1 MAQIESKIVTYDD
14 NGIVSEQIIM
24 IEEPLSLDKRIEQ
37 KELELVKMYNA
48 LQDLIALKGE

>member
-14 NGIVSEQIIM
+14 NGIVSEKIVM
-24 IEEPLSLDKRIEQ
+24 IEEPLTLDQKIEQ

>member
-14 NGIVSEQIIM
+14 NGIVSKEIIM

-48 LQDLIALKGE
+48 LQELIALKGE

>member
-14 NGIVSEQIIM
+14 NGIVSEEIVM

>member
-14 NGIVSEQIIM
+14 NGIVSEEIVM

-48 LQDLIALKGE
+48 LQDLIALKGQ

>member
-24 IEEPLSLDKRIEQ
+24 IEEPLSLDKKIEQ

-48 LQDLIALKGE
+48 LQELIALKGE

>member
-14 NGIVSEQIIM
+14 NGIVSEQIVM

>member
-1 MAQIESKIVTYDD
+1 MAKIESKIVTYDD
-14 NGIVSEQIIM
+14 NGIVSKEIIM

>member
-14 NGIVSEQIIM
+14 NGIVSEQIVM
-24 IEEPLSLDKRIEQ
+24 IEEPLTLDQKIQQ

>member
-14 NGIVSEQIIM
+14 NGIVSEQIVM
-24 IEEPLSLDKRIEQ
+24 IEEPLTLDQKIQQ

-48 LQDLIALKGE
+48 LQDLIVLKGE

>member
-14 NGIVSEQIIM
+14 NGIVSKEIIM